1 VSLPAAARNEQAK
14 LSATYLNNVAVALLA
29 LGFLTPILS
38 TAFAAGPASTL
49 RLDVLGVRTVASGA
63 LHVMARL
70 ILRRIVP

>member
-1 VSLPAAARNEQAK
+1 MSLPAAARNEQAK

-38 TAFAAGPASTL
+38 TAFAAEPASTL
-49 RLDVLGVRTVASGA
+49 RLDVCTVASGA